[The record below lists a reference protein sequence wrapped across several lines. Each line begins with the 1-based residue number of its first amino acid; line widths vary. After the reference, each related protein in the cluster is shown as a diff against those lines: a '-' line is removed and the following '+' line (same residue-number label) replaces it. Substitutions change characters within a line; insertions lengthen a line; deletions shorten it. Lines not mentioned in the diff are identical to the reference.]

1 MLYCHCRQKT
11 RKKQRDTME
20 NTVAIWICNKL
31 LEKKI
36 ISDTYLEVYVYG
48 FELILSFLIS
58 SSIIIAIGI
67 ITNQIIPT
75 LTFLITFIFIRQFTG
90 GFHANSYI
98 MCKIYTLLCYIGSIF
113 FSYLFP
119 VNRFA
124 FVILFVIGEAI
135 IGLLAPIENPHKPLS
150 TKEKKKH
157 KKKSLFLFPIWTL
170 MGVAFSF
177 FEISI
182 SNTIFYTL
190 CTIIILMIIPTLERR
205 EKDEKARKF
214 YF

>member
-1 MLYCHCRQKT
+1 
-11 RKKQRDTME
+11 ME

-98 MCKIYTLLCYIGSIF
+98 MCKIYTLSCYAVSIF
-113 FSYLFP
+113 FSLTFP
-119 VNRFA
+119 VNWFA
-124 FVILFVIGEAI
+124 FVILFIIGETMI
-135 IGLLAPIENPHKPLS
+135 CWLAPIENPHKPLS
-150 TKEKKKH
+150 TKERKKH

-177 FEISI
+177 FETSI

-214 YF
+214 HF

>member
-1 MLYCHCRQKT
+1 
-11 RKKQRDTME
+11 ME

-135 IGLLAPIENPHKPLS
+135 IGLFRFISKCLYCWKHLLAMTREVYDYCVS
-150 TKEKKKH
+150 
-157 KKKSLFLFPIWTL
+157 SLTFCCKLL
-170 MGVAFSF
+170 ECGL
-177 FEISI
+177 
-182 SNTIFYTL
+182 NTIICCL
-190 CTIIILMIIPTLERR
+190 AILQRGYLVSH
-205 EKDEKARKF
+205 
-214 YF
+214 

>member
-1 MLYCHCRQKT
+1 
-11 RKKQRDTME
+11 ME

-36 ISDTYLEVYVYG
+36 ISDTYLEVYIYG

-98 MCKIYTLLCYIGSIF
+98 MCKIYTFSCYAISIF
-113 FSYLFP
+113 FSLHFP
-119 VNRFA
+119 VNWFA
-124 FVILFVIGEAI
+124 FVILFIIGEAI
-135 IGLLAPIENPHKPLS
+135 VGLLAPIENPHKPLS

-157 KKKSLFLFPIWTL
+157 KKKSLFLFSIWTL
-170 MGVAFSF
+170 MGVVFSF

-205 EKDEKARKF
+205 KKDEKACKF
-214 YF
+214 HF